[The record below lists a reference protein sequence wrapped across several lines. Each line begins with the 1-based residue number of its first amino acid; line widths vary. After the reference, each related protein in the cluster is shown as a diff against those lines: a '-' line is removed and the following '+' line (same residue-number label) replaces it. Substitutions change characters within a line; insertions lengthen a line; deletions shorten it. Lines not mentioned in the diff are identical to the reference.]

1 MIGPLLVDLLSWGVG
16 VAVAI
21 LGIYGFGRAKRRE
34 GRKETYI
41 EALKGSAK
49 RQEAGREAVSD
60 LRGNSRADDL
70 EQLRR
75 NNAEW

>member
-1 MIGPLLVDLLSWGVG
+1 MIASLLAELLPWVIGGVTVTLALFG
-16 VAVAI
+16 
-21 LGIYGFGRAKRRE
+21 YGRAKKHE

-41 EALKGSAK
+41 EALKDSEK

-60 LRGNSRADDL
+60 LRGNDRADDL